1 MVYVALQVLL
11 CQGTNFWRLL
21 SIILGFIIF
30 LGLYYFFIVYPKDTE
45 QARIRFSEE
54 VMASFFWMDLSDEV
68 EINSIIL
75 KEGLEL
81 NPINDE
87 IYINDLNGLSSF
99 YVWNGEHKEMKDVLN
114 KYSEYSYFGNKGIRG
129 LCLKLMFVQQY
140 NQKIQQKNYS
150 SSRLLASKKINKRN
164 LETISPW
171 LNDMKAF
178 DEFYKAKH
186 MIPNCKI

>member
-1 MVYVALQVLL
+1 
-11 CQGTNFWRLL
+11 
-21 SIILGFIIF
+21 
-30 LGLYYFFIVYPKDTE
+30 
-45 QARIRFSEE
+45 
-54 VMASFFWMDLSDEV
+54 MDLSDEV

-99 YVWNGEHKEMKDVLN
+99 YVWNGEYKEMKDVLN

-140 NQKIQQKNYS
+140 NQKFSRKIILHQGYWHQKN
-150 SSRLLASKKINKRN
+150 
-164 LETISPW
+164 
-171 LNDMKAF
+171 
-178 DEFYKAKH
+178 
-186 MIPNCKI
+186 

>member
-1 MVYVALQVLL
+1 MNIIK
-11 CQGTNFWRLL
+11 GTNFWRLL

-75 KEGLEL
+75 KQGLEL

-87 IYINDLNGLSSF
+87 IYIKDLNGLRF
-99 YVWNGEHKEMKDVLN
+99 ILH
-114 KYSEYSYFGNKGIRG
+114 
-129 LCLKLMFVQQY
+129 
-140 NQKIQQKNYS
+140 
-150 SSRLLASKKINKRN
+150 
-164 LETISPW
+164 LEW
-171 LNDMKAF
+171 
-178 DEFYKAKH
+178 
-186 MIPNCKI
+186 

>member
-1 MVYVALQVLL
+1 MNIIK
-11 CQGTNFWRLL
+11 GTNFWRLL

-75 KEGLEL
+75 KKGLEL

-99 YVWNGEHKEMKDVLN
+99 YVWNGEYKEMKDVLN

-140 NQKIQQKNYS
+140 NQKIQQENYS
-150 SSRLLASKKINKRN
+150 SPRLLASKNINKRN
-164 LETISPW
+164 LETITPW

>member
-1 MVYVALQVLL
+1 
-11 CQGTNFWRLL
+11 
-21 SIILGFIIF
+21 
-30 LGLYYFFIVYPKDTE
+30 
-45 QARIRFSEE
+45 
-54 VMASFFWMDLSDEV
+54 MDLSDEV

-150 SSRLLASKKINKRN
+150 SSRLLASKKLINVIWK
-164 LETISPW
+164 LS
-171 LNDMKAF
+171 L
-178 DEFYKAKH
+178 H
-186 MIPNCKI
+186 G

>member
-1 MVYVALQVLL
+1 MNIIK
-11 CQGTNFWRLL
+11 GTNFWRLL

-81 NPINDE
+81 NSINDE
-87 IYINDLNGLSSF
+87 IYINDLNGLS
-99 YVWNGEHKEMKDVLN
+99 
-114 KYSEYSYFGNKGIRG
+114 
-129 LCLKLMFVQQY
+129 LKLMFVQQY

-150 SSRLLASKKINKRN
+150 SPRLLASKNINKRN